1 MIKKHQF
8 RSLFDRK
15 NDQKMIKK
23 VIKCIQKRSNLIK
36 YDRKNDQNL
45 IKKSQLMHS
54 KTINFSFD
62 HQKMSFWGV
71 EMTVLGVQND
81 RFGGPN

>member
-1 MIKKHQF
+1 MIKKRRFRSIFDQKNDQNLIKKRRF
-8 RSLFDRK
+8 RSLF
-15 NDQKMIKK
+15 
-23 VIKCIQKRSNLIK
+23 
-36 YDRKNDQNL
+36 DRKNDQNL

-81 RFGGPN
+81 RFGGPK